1 MFELRIGLISK
12 SEILCGVLIDTGE
25 VDVKKDPWINFTSLR
40 LVLICIILDFTW
52 LDKHK

>member
-25 VDVKKDPWINFTSLR
+25 VEVKKDTWVNFTRLR
-40 LVLICIILDFTW
+40 LGLIFIILDFTW
-52 LDKHK
+52 LAKHK